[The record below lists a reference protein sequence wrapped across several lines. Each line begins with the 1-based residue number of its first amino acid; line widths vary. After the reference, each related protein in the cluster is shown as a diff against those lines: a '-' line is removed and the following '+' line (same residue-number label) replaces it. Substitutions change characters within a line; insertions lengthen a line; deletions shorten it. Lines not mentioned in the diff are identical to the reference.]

1 MPIYE
6 FEGKCPSIDP
16 SAWVAPSADVIGD
29 VRIGPECYVGWQ
41 AVLRGDHGTIILE
54 KGSAVEEGV
63 IIHTSPGF
71 TSRIGTEATIG
82 HGAMLH
88 NATIDGFAVV
98 GVRATVSNYA
108 RVGKWAIIGEM
119 GLVAGNQEVPAEV
132 IAVGQPVKV
141 IGSVTEK
148 HKERWLIGKRRYQ
161 EYTRRNPAGLRI
173 ISSEILSG
181 GGA

>member
-1 MPIYE
+1 
-6 FEGKCPSIDP
+6 
-16 SAWVAPSADVIGD
+16 
-29 VRIGPECYVGWQ
+29 
-41 AVLRGDHGTIILE
+41 
-54 KGSAVEEGV
+54 
-63 IIHTSPGF
+63 
-71 TSRIGTEATIG
+71 
-82 HGAMLH
+82 MLH